1 MYYIARN
8 RKDRKVPKL
17 RDVLEKVIEQEKQK
31 AKARREKLRN
41 LTVEDLIKDEENYL
55 TDE

>member
-1 MYYIARN
+1 MHYITSN

-17 RDVLEKVIEQEKQK
+17 KDVLEQVIEHEKQK
-31 AKARREKLRN
+31 AKARREKLLSFR
-41 LTVEDLIKDEENYL
+41 VEDFIKDEENYL

>member
-55 TDE
+55 TEE

>member
-1 MYYIARN
+1 MHYIARN